1 VLTRISERLSPEASA
16 LSPEF
21 PLELATQDV
30 VKTKSRPFSCATRG

>member
-1 VLTRISERLSPEASA
+1 VFTRINERLSPEASA

-30 VKTKSRPFSCATRG
+30 VKTNCSQPGLRA